1 MYMRDIRE
9 AQIHV
14 TMYNASRN
22 TILDIIS
29 SLIEISNKEVTN
41 NE

>member
-1 MYMRDIRE
+1 MYLRGIAE
-9 AQIHV
+9 ASIYSTEYHI
-14 TMYNASRN
+14 SRK